1 MTEPNE
7 LVLAS
12 HGNLA
17 RVQELVQTRPEL
29 SNQPGVGSDFGGE
42 RPLAAASH
50 THNRASAEA
59 LLANGAEH
67 DIYTAAFMNEG
78 ARVEAFLSEN
88 PQLAKTPG
96 IHEIPILS
104 FTTTPEIA
112 ELLIAHGAE
121 VNAMSRV
128 PFQTMPLHG

>member
-1 MTEPNE
+1 MEPNE

-29 SNQPGVGSDFGGE
+29 INEPGVGSDFGGE
-42 RPLAAASH
+42 TPLAAASH
-50 THNRASAEA
+50 THNRAIAEA

-67 DIYTAAFMNEG
+67 DISTAVFMNER
-78 ARVEAFLSEN
+78 ARVESFLAAKPE
-88 PQLAKTPG
+88 LAKTPG

-104 FTTTPEIA
+104 FATTP
-112 ELLIAHGAE
+112 
-121 VNAMSRV
+121 
-128 PFQTMPLHG
+128 